1 MIISNDTV
9 YISKL
14 YHPLAPLQLFERIYM
29 PNSVCLRITWW
40 TTDGFISCG
49 VGVCVFQI
57 TTTTKKYSMILHA
70 IYGHMVAGV
79 SCDSFAILISFNF
92 NIKLIIAIAFCFC
105 SVKYIFFM
113 RFTIATYLFCFS
125 GFFFRFFFSFK
136 LVSIFL
142 TINGSF
148 VVCFVF
154 LCLFLIQP
162 LFYSKY
168 IPFFFSSHLCP
179 NKSWKWCRTPHS
191 LHY

>member
-1 MIISNDTV
+1 MTQSV
-9 YISKL
+9 YRNCTTPSPPSSYLSGFTCQIVYASESL
-14 YHPLAPLQLFERIYM
+14 DGQLMGSFHAM
-29 PNSVCLRITWW
+29 
-40 TTDGFISCG
+40 CG

-92 NIKLIIAIAFCFC
+92 NIKLLIIAIAFWFC

-125 GFFFRFFFSFK
+125 GFFFDFSSP
-136 LVSIFL
+136 LSWFL

-179 NKSWKWCRTPHS
+179 NKS
-191 LHY
+191 

>member
-1 MIISNDTV
+1 MTQSIYRNCTTPSPPSSYLSGFTCQIV
-9 YISKL
+9 YASESL
-14 YHPLAPLQLFERIYM
+14 DGQLMGSFHAM
-29 PNSVCLRITWW
+29 
-40 TTDGFISCG
+40 CG

-125 GFFFRFFFSFK
+125 GFFFD
-136 LVSIFL
+136 
-142 TINGSF
+142 
-148 VVCFVF
+148 
-154 LCLFLIQP
+154 
-162 LFYSKY
+162 
-168 IPFFFSSHLCP
+168 FSSPLSWFQFFLRLMVVLLYVLCF
-179 NKSWKWCRTPHS
+179 CVFF
-191 LHY
+191 